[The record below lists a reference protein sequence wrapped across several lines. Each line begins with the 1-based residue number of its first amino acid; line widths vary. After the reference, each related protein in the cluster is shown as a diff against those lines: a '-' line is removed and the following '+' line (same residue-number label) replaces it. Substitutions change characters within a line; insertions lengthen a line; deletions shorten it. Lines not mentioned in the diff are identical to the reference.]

1 MPFLRGLYLMY
12 RSWSGPLG
20 RSAPPHLGPF
30 TRHLM
35 LSTRRRIA
43 DFNSF
48 VVRTNTCGELCSSHL
63 GQEVTLCGWIQ
74 YRRQSLFLILRDFH
88 GLIQVVIPQEES
100 AASVKKLLCEAPI
113 ESVVQVTGTVI
124 SRPLGQENPKMP
136 TGEIEIK
143 VKAAELLNPCKK
155 LPFEIKEFIK
165 KTEALRMKYR
175 YLDLRSSQM
184 QYNLRLRS
192 KMVMKMREYL
202 CNLHGFVDIE
212 TPTLFK
218 KTPGGA
224 KEFVVP
230 SREPG
235 KFYSLPQSPQQFKQL
250 LMVGGF
256 DRYFQVARCYRDEG
270 SRPERQ
276 PEFTQIDIEMSF
288 VDQAGIQKLIEGL
301 LQYSWPKDKN
311 PLTIPFPSMT
321 YTEALNLYG
330 TDKPDTRFG
339 MKITDVSDV
348 FRNTEI
354 KFLQNVLKE
363 PQGTIKIIC
372 IPGGAKYL
380 KSKDFESI
388 QKFAVNHFNQ
398 EVSPLFLKTG
408 ESSKSPLSKLIKEEE
423 KSALT
428 SLMRVQE
435 EDVLL
440 LAAGEPKR
448 VCSVLGKLRLECAD
462 LLETRGAVL
471 RDPAVFHFLWVVD
484 FPLFLPKEE
493 APRELESAHHPFTA
507 PHPSDIHLLYTDPE
521 KVRSQHYDLVLNG
534 SEIGGGSIRIHNAE
548 QQQYVLEVVLKED
561 VKLLSH
567 LLQALDF
574 GAPPHGGI
582 ALGLDRLLCLVTG
595 APTIRDVI
603 AFPKSFRGHDLMSSA
618 PDSMSPEDLE
628 PYHIQVK
635 WPEVTD
641 RDHGS
646 DGEPALCETEASQW
660 VGPPGLAKTGK
671 PPEKLAEGQP
681 PELLERR
688 KSSK

>member
-1 MPFLRGLYLMY
+1 MPFPWGPSLMRRMY
-12 RSWSGPLG
+12 RSWSGPI
-20 RSAPPHLGPF
+20 RKTAPPLLGSL
-30 TRHLM
+30 TRYLM
-35 LSTRRRIA
+35 LSTQRRIS

-48 VVRTNTCGELCSSHL
+48 VVRTNTCGELRSSHL
-63 GQEVTLCGWIQ
+63 GQEVTLCGWVQ

-88 GLIQVVIPQEES
+88 GLIQVVIPQDES

-124 SRPLGQENPKMP
+124 SRPPGQQNPKMP
-136 TGEIEIK
+136 TGEIEIE
-143 VKAAELLNPCKK
+143 VKTAELLNSCKK
-155 LPFEIKEFIK
+155 LPFEIKDFMK

-192 KMVMKMREYL
+192 QMVMKMREYL

-270 SRPERQ
+270 SKPERQ
-276 PEFTQIDIEMSF
+276 PEFTQVDIEMSF

-311 PLTIPFPSMT
+311 PLTVPFPSMT
-321 YTEALNLYG
+321 YTEALDLYG

-339 MKITDVSDV
+339 MK
-348 FRNTEI
+348 
-354 KFLQNVLKE
+354 
-363 PQGTIKIIC
+363 
-372 IPGGAKYL
+372 KYL
-380 KSKDFESI
+380 KSKDFEVI
-388 QKFAVNHFNQ
+388 KKFAVNHFNQ
-398 EVSPLFLKTG
+398 EVSPLFLKTSG
-408 ESSKSPLSKLIKEEE
+408 SGKSPFTKLLKEEE
-423 KSALT
+423 KTALI
-428 SLMRVQE
+428 SLMGAQE

-440 LAAGEPKR
+440 LTAGEHKKA
-448 VCSVLGKLRLECAD
+448 CSVLGKLRLECAD
-462 LLETRGAVL
+462 LLEARGVVL
-471 RDPAVFHFLWVVD
+471 RDPTVFHFLWVVE

-493 APRELESAHHPFTA
+493 DPTELESAHHPFTA
-507 PHPSDIHLLYTDPE
+507 PHPSDIHLLYTEPE

-548 QQQYVLEVVLKED
+548 QQQYVLETVLKED

-582 ALGLDRLLCLVTG
+582 ALGLDRLVCLVTG
-595 APTIRDVI
+595 VPSIRDVI
-603 AFPKSFRGHDLMSSA
+603 AFPKSFRGHDLMSNA
-618 PDSMSPEDLE
+618 PDYVSPEDIE
-628 PYHIQVK
+628 PYHIQVRR
-635 WPEVTD
+635 PEVTD
-641 RDHGS
+641 RKDVKS
-646 DGEPALCETEASQW
+646 VICETESSQQL
-660 VGPPGLAKTGK
+660 VLPSLAKTEN
-671 PPEKLAEGQP
+671 PLEKLALGQT

-688 KSSK
+688 KSSKYPDNQ